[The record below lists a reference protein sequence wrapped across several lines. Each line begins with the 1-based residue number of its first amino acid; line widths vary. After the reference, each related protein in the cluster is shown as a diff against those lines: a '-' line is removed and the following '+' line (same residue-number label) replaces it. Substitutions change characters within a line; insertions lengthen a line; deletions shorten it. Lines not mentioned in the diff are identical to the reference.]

1 MGNDNKQDSQCCAGN
16 RLLLFHERLPDVRNH
31 FHQLKCVAK
40 TPFILI
46 LMLVAFRLFAQPTLP
61 TTNGM
66 FAPVANPYS
75 GSWIYYTTDS
85 VSGLGYLNGASIP
98 YVMAASNNV
107 VNYVNTATN
116 GLVTAGITNG
126 LATTNYV
133 RTATN
138 GFVTAAVTNGLAT
151 TNFVLFQNY
160 VTATVTNGL
169 ASVNYVN
176 TATNYVLTNDLAQ
189 LNAAS
194 NVLAGKIIAAT
205 NGLVTASI
213 TNGLATTNYVNG
225 ITNGLAS
232 VNYVNTATNGLVT
245 ATVTNGLA
253 TTNFVTSQ
261 GFVTTAV
268 TNGLASI
275 SYVNFG
281 TNFVGTNE
289 LAQLNSA
296 SNALAGQI
304 VTATASALSPSAIW
318 IGVSGGTLAV
328 SSTHYAAPN
337 NNTSMTATTDTT
349 GITRAP
355 VPESLTLTNLYVA
368 TSATLGAGHTATLT
382 IMTNGVA
389 TPIAVTISGA
399 AQTTGNDTTHSVNIP
414 AGTLIGVRV
423 VTGSSIS
430 LVDWSWSF
438 EGW

>member
-1 MGNDNKQDSQCCAGN
+1 MGNDNKQNKQRRTGD
-16 RLLLFHERLPDVRNH
+16 RLLLFHERLSDVRNH
-31 FHQLKCVAK
+31 FNQQLKCVAK
-40 TPFILI
+40 THFILI
-46 LMLVAFRLFAQPTLP
+46 FTLAAFRLFAQPTLP
-61 TTNGM
+61 TTNQT
-66 FAPVANPYS
+66 FAPIANPYS

-98 YVMAASNNV
+98 YVMTASNNV
-107 VNYVNTATN
+107 VTYVNTATN

-138 GFVTAAVTNGLAT
+138 GLVTAAITNGLAT
-151 TNFVLFQNY
+151 TNFVLLQNY

-169 ASVNYVN
+169 ASISYIN
-176 TATNYVLTNDLAQ
+176 
-189 LNAAS
+189 
-194 NVLAGKIIAAT
+194 GAT
-205 NGLVTASI
+205 NGFVTASI

-232 VNYVNTATNGLVT
+232 INYVNTATNGLVT
-245 ATVTNGLA
+245 MTVTNGLA

-261 GFVTTAV
+261 GFVTAAV

-281 TNFVGTNE
+281 TNFVGTND

-296 SNALAGQI
+296 SNSLAGQI
-304 VTATASALSPSAIW
+304 IAATNGFGNIVTHSAGELLKPVAIW
-318 IGVSGGTLAV
+318 TGVSGGTLAV

-337 NNTSMTATTDTT
+337 NSVSMTATTDTT

-355 VPESLTLTNLYVA
+355 VPQSLTLTNLYVA
-368 TSATLGAGHTATLT
+368 TSSNLGAGHTATLT

-399 AQTTGNDTTHSVNIP
+399 SQNTGNDTTHSVTIP
-414 AGTLIGVRV
+414 AGTLVGVRV
-423 VTGSSIS
+423 VTGAAIS